1 MTAQL
6 EEADLRRIARAGMT
20 PLTAAEG
27 TELFDA
33 AHAAAEPVLLPF
45 HFEPAAL
52 SPADRAA
59 LPEAL
64 RALVPQPRRTPGVP
78 AAGPSALRDRLGRLA
93 QDDRVA
99 ALETLVRTEV
109 ASVIAL
115 PSADAVPVTK
125 AFKSLGFDSLMAVD
139 LRNRLTAT
147 TGVRLS
153 ATLVFD
159 HPNTRALAAHLLSG
173 LDLEAVTEADPAL
186 LALKGLEG
194 AVRALKPGDGDR
206 AAMATRLR
214 VLLSTLE
221 GNTADE
227 DEDEDGEVDLDSV
240 SAAELV
246 SLLDDEFGLS

>member
-1 MTAQL
+1 M
-6 EEADLRRIARAGMT
+6 
-20 PLTAAEG
+20 
-27 TELFDA
+27 ELFDA
-33 AHAAAEPVLLPF
+33 AHAAGEPVLLPF
-45 HFEPAAL
+45 HFEPAGL
-52 SPADRAA
+52 SSADRAA

-64 RALVPQPRRTPGVP
+64 RALAPQPRRHTGVP
-78 AAGPSALRDRLGRLA
+78 VAGPSALRERLGRLA

-139 LRNRLTAT
+139 LRNRLTAI

-159 HPNTRALAAHLLSG
+159 HPNTRALAAHLLAG
-173 LDLEAVTEADPAL
+173 LDLGAVAEADPAL
-186 LALKGLEG
+186 LALKGLES

-206 AAMATRLR
+206 GAMATRLR

-221 GNTADE
+221 ESTADE
-227 DEDEDGEVDLDSV
+227 DEDGEIDLDSV